1 MIIIIIIIIIIIK
14 TLFKEKTTFDK
25 TTSTLDLTGLTVN
38 GSAPIVRACIAIPV
52 ESVV

>member
-14 TLFKEKTTFDK
+14 TLFKEKT
-25 TTSTLDLTGLTVN
+25 LDLTGLTVN
-38 GSAPIVRACIAIPV
+38 GSAPIVRTCIAIPV